1 MKRCS
6 DCNIEMVENT
16 NLHTDYVGGVKF
28 EEQLYLDYD
37 DEINGSKML
46 FSNKKVS
53 KRRIKA
59 RVCPACG
66 KVELYVDINENVGF

>member
-46 FSNKKVS
+46 FSNKKAV
-53 KRRIKA
+53 KEFDDLFKEIMT
-59 RVCPACG
+59 
-66 KVELYVDINENVGF
+66 